1 MQMKEWKFRLLVNG
15 GYCEGV
21 ITVKAETEEEAYT
34 AAEDSFVYRWIE
46 AFPELDVGYSV
57 ELVEEEN

>member
-1 MQMKEWKFRLLVNG
+1 MQMKEWKFQLLVNG

-34 AAEDSFVYRWIE
+34 AAEDSFVYRWIK
-46 AFPELDVGYSV
+46 AFPELDVNYSV